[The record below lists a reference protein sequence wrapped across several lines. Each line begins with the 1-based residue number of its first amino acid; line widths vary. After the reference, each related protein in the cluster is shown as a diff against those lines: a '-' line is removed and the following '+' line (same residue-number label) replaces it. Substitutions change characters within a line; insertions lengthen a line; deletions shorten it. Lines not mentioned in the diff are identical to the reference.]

1 MTGKLAGKV
10 AVITGGSTGIG
21 LATAKRFVADGATVF
36 ITGRR
41 QAELDAAAAEIGG
54 NVIAIRAD
62 SSKPADL
69 DRLYT
74 TVKDR
79 EGRLDILF
87 ANAGILEPQTINDIT
102 EEVID
107 RHFSINLKGTIFA
120 VQKALPLLVDGAAI
134 VLTGSTVAHKGLG
147 GNSVYA
153 ATKAAIR
160 SFARNWI
167 TDLKARKIR
176 VNVVSPGAIYTPGLA
191 GALGP
196 HAEQVHAALASQTPL
211 GRIGNPEEIAAV
223 VAFLVSDDAS
233 LVNGADIQADG
244 GWAQI

>member
-1 MTGKLAGKV
+1 MAGKLTGKIAL
-10 AVITGGSTGIG
+10 ITGGSTGIG

-41 QAELDAAAAEIGG
+41 QIELDKAVAEIGG
-54 NVIAIRAD
+54 DVVAIQAD
-62 SSKPADL
+62 SANLDDL
-69 DRLYT
+69 DRLYA
-74 TVKDR
+74 TVKER
-79 EGRLDILF
+79 KGQLDILF
-87 ANAGILEPQTINDIT
+87 ANAGILEHEVIGEIT
-102 EEVID
+102 EEVVD
-107 RHFSINLKGTIFA
+107 RHFSINLKGTIFT

-147 GNSVYA
+147 RNSVYA

-176 VNVVSPGAIYTPGLA
+176 INVVSPGAIRTPGLA
-191 GALGP
+191 DAAGP
-196 HAEQVHAALASQTPL
+196 HAEQLYAGLASQTPL
-211 GRIGNPEEIAAV
+211 GRIGDAEEIAAV
-223 VAFLVSDDAS
+223 VAFLVSEDAS